1 LDALQAASG
10 SVGGLALGEVDAKG
24 EGDDLGDVGVGAED
38 ADGDAQ
44 ALTKETHGLE
54 TFLVVGTIT
63 ADEDLDGVADELV
76 LVLLEGTDHTLEGS
90 GDVGEVGDTT
100 TNDEDLAI
108 GARSAT
114 GDEVD

>member
-1 LDALQAASG
+1 
-10 SVGGLALGEVDAKG
+10 
-24 EGDDLGDVGVGAED
+24 VGVGAED

-54 TFLVVGTIT
+54 TFLVVGTTT
-63 ADEDLDGVADELV
+63 ADEDLDRVVDKLV
-76 LVLLEGTDHTLEGS
+76 LVCLECTDDALEGS

-100 TNDEDLAI
+100 NDDEDLAI
-108 GARSAT
+108 GVRSAT